1 MEPVRGS
8 QRSSPE
14 GGPGAGPLTD
24 GAADAADSF
33 QQLMDRLVP
42 RLPRGWGASLQ
53 IEDQLTGSLDEV
65 ARGGHAVA
73 ERAHLLSLTRSAVER
88 DDSEPWL
95 LARLQI
101 SEVRRLP
108 LSSSLSGERPLGL
121 LLLLSG
127 PDARRLD
134 EAAAAELVAACEA
147 AAVELERE
155 RSRREGEKVA
165 HRLRR
170 AIEQEL
176 SDRFAAGCLELWPEL
191 LLCAVLGVT
200 EDSLMVLGVR
210 RQERTA
216 AQKRGRAALPQARV
230 ALLSGS
236 HLQALAAGGA
246 AGLLPLDAASGFT
259 DLALFLPLAQALGAS
274 FVQTVA
280 LEPSGKLLGGLLLLY
295 REAPTTEARAAL
307 SRLADGFGASLDRIR
322 PERRQAATFLYLQD
336 LLRSS
341 GRALAPI
348 LQTVTEELV
357 RFLGADAGVIAL
369 LDADTGRLLLS
380 EAVGYGGTVLP
391 ASIALGEPGESA
403 AADDEG
409 GVAAS
414 GSIIAHVVRSGRP
427 YVASDTRA
435 SAIYLP
441 ADPSICSEIGVP
453 LRARGETFGVAL
465 ASSRSR
471 GYFSEDDIARFQ
483 IFADQ
488 LALAV
493 DNARLIDSL
502 RARREKEVTRR
513 QRKEFGFDRAAHAED
528 LEYHFGNLIGDP
540 SGPMGEVYRVIERV
554 ASREDDTVL
563 IIGETGCGKE
573 MIAHAIH
580 QASPRRKRPM
590 VATNFAALG
599 GDPNLIQSE
608 LFGHERGSFTGAAS
622 RRKGCFES
630 AHGSTLFI
638 DEVGDIVPSV
648 QVKLLRV
655 LGRTSSREFS
665 RLGGEASIRTNVR
678 VLAATNKDLL
688 AESKAGRFREDL
700 YYRLS
705 ALVVRL
711 PPLRARPGDIPLLVR
726 HILAKLGR
734 TAAPVQVHRG
744 VDEIL
749 RAYRWPGNIRQ
760 LESVILRALALYGR
774 PDEISADD
782 VRRAL
787 ENEEGFGNGGRGL
800 LAPLAC
806 PQPAPVGWFF
816 DVVWPRWRAR
826 ELPLEHLEALVRQ
839 ALADGG
845 GFYSRAAAL
854 LGVGKADYQRFIDF
868 LAHAGVKIDYRK
880 YRKR

>member
-1 MEPVRGS
+1 ME
-8 QRSSPE
+8 QPE
-14 GGPGAGPLTD
+14 FQ
-24 GAADAADSF
+24 DSF

-53 IEDQLTGSLDEV
+53 IEDPLTGSLEE
-65 ARGGHAVA
+65 AAQGGHAVA
-73 ERAHLLSLTRSAVER
+73 ERAHLLSLARSAAER
-88 DDSEPWL
+88 DESEPWL
-95 LARLQI
+95 LARLGI
-101 SEVRRLP
+101 GEARRLP
-108 LSSSLSGERPLGL
+108 LPSSLSGERPLGQ
-121 LLLLSG
+121 LLLLSEAG
-127 PDARRLD
+127 TRRLD
-134 EAAAAELVAACEA
+134 EAVAAELLVACEA
-147 AAVELERE
+147 AAVDLERA
-155 RSRREGEKVA
+155 RARRESEKAA

-170 AIEQEL
+170 AIEQDL
-176 SDRFAAGCLELWPEL
+176 SDRFAAGCLELFPEL
-191 LLCAVLGVT
+191 LLCAVLGVA

-216 AQKRGRAALPQARV
+216 AKKKERVALPQARV

-236 HLQALAAGGA
+236 HLQALASGQAEALVALGEG
-246 AGLLPLDAASGFT
+246 ASGFT
-259 DLALFLPLAQALGAS
+259 DLALFAPLSQVLGAGWA
-274 FVQTVA
+274 QTVPLDA
-280 LEPSGKLLGGLLLLY
+280 AGKLLGGVLLLH
-295 REAPTTEARAAL
+295 RKAPQGDERAAL
-307 SRLADGFGASLDRIR
+307 SRLADTFAASLDRIR

-391 ASIALGEPGESA
+391 TFISLGDPSVGSPGARE
-403 AADDEG
+403 EG
-409 GVAAS
+409 TEAGA
-414 GSIIAHVVRSGRP
+414 SIIAHVVRSGRP
-427 YVASDTRA
+427 YVASDTRG
-435 SAIYLP
+435 SPIYLP

-453 LRARGETFGVAL
+453 LRVRGETFGVAL

-471 GYFSEDDIARFQ
+471 GYFTEDDIARFQ

-513 QRKEFGFDRAAHAED
+513 QRKEFGFDPAAHAED

-540 SGPMGEVYRVIERV
+540 RGPMGEVYRVIERV

-563 IIGETGCGKE
+563 IIGETGSGKE

-580 QASPRRKRPM
+580 QASQRRKRPM

-608 LFGHERGSFTGAAS
+608 LFGHERGAFTGATG
-622 RRKGCFES
+622 RRKGCFET

-655 LGRTSSREFS
+655 LSRGSTREFS
-665 RLGGEASIRTNVR
+665 RLGGEESIRTSVR

-688 AESKAGRFREDL
+688 LECKAGRFREDL

-726 HILAKLGR
+726 HILKRIGR
-734 TAAPVQVHRG
+734 SAESVP
-744 VDEIL
+744 L
-749 RAYRWPGNIRQ
+749 RKGADDVLASYRWPGNIRQ
-760 LESVILRALALYGR
+760 MESVILRALALYGR

-787 ENEEGFGNGGRGL
+787 ENEEGFGGGGPGPSV
-800 LAPLAC
+800 PLTR
-806 PQPAPVGWFF
+806 PQPAPSGWFF

-826 ELPLEHLEALVRQ
+826 ELPLENLEELVRQ

-854 LGVGKADYQRFIDF
+854 LGVSKADYQRFIDF
-868 LAHAGVKIDYRK
+868 LAHANVKIDYRR
-880 YRKR
+880 YRKQ